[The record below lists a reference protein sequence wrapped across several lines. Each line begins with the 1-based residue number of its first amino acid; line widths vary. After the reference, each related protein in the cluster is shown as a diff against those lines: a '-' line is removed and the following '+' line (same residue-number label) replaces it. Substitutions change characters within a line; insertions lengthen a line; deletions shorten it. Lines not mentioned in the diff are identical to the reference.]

1 MEKNKYIYESPD
13 GGKTL
18 FRRLFGKT
26 DKEFVGNKSSLPINN
41 QKIAIVLGAGGFIGS
56 HLVKRLKEGK
66 DFLESHME
74 AEKEFL
80 NESIEEKK

>member
-1 MEKNKYIYESPD
+1 MSFNNSIK
-13 GGKTL
+13 
-18 FRRLFGKT
+18 
-26 DKEFVGNKSSLPINN
+26 NN
-41 QKIAIVLGAGGFIGS
+41 QVRFIKWIIKQNVSPIHKGELMELSKTRPLKLLGM
-56 HLVKRLKEGK
+56 LVKRLKEGK